1 MTLEVVVGRTGVGVK
16 DSGVAVATTL
26 AILDC
31 TVGTTMGVKD
41 SRVAVATTLAIS
53 TGTVGTTVGVKDS
66 GVTAATVL
74 AILDCTV
81 GTTVVSI
88 LGSEFP
94 SQATNSV
101 SVVVKRSRDKD
112 LYSTTSES
120 FFLIMN
126 RVKCLLLTYGSRS
139 RMVVFRKGRTH
150 TLDKE

>member
-1 MTLEVVVGRTGVGVK
+1 MALEVVVGRTGVGVK
-16 DSGVAVATTL
+16 DSGVFVSTTL
-26 AILDC
+26 AILAGA
-31 TVGTTMGVKD
+31 VGTTMGVKD

-66 GVTAATVL
+66 GVAAATVL
-74 AILDCTV
+74 AISGGTA

-94 SQATNSV
+94 SQATSSV
-101 SVVVKRSRDKD
+101 SVVVRRSSDKN

-126 RVKCLLLTYGSRS
+126 RAKCLLLTYGSRS
-139 RMVVFRKGRTH
+139 RMVVVQEG
-150 TLDKE
+150 